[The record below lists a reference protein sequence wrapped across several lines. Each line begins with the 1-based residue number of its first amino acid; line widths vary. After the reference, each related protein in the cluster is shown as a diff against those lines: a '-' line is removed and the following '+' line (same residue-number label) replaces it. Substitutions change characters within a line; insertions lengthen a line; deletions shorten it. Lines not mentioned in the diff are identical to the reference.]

1 MSVGQKEDVTLKR
14 AGLDWLLARYPD
26 AEVALVYDQA
36 YPWPPEHLTR
46 YVEGPWLLV
55 DLVDGIRK
63 RQFAIWKSTGAVY
76 RVTGGAVGDDPLWIP
91 E

>member
-1 MSVGQKEDVTLKR
+1 MSLVANMTLKR
-14 AGLDWLLARYPD
+14 DGLNWLLAQYPD

-46 YVEGPWLLV
+46 YIEGPWLLV
-55 DLVDGIRK
+55 DLVDGPRK
-63 RQFAIWKSTGAVY
+63 RKFAIWKTTGAVY
-76 RVTGGAVGDDPLWIP
+76 RVGWDGAVGDDPLWIP